1 MGKKELKAIL
11 AKHDINATDDE
22 LQQMI
27 DLISLNGTCVH
38 FLNKSSNIENEANL
52 KFEFRFMLQDE
63 VYASSQ
69 KESNKK
75 MQFRKKIRYLH
86 HLFMKSPF

>member
-11 AKHDINATDDE
+11 AKHSINATDDE

-38 FLNKSSNIENEANL
+38 FLNKSSNIENKPNYFGSCS
-52 KFEFRFMLQDE
+52 KIKFMLPPKRKQM
-63 VYASSQ
+63 
-69 KESNKK
+69 KK
-75 MQFRKKIRYLH
+75 YNFEKKSVIFITL
-86 HLFMKSPF
+86 K

>member
-11 AKHDINATDDE
+11 AKHSINATDDE

-38 FLNKSSNIENEANL
+38 FQNKSSNMENEANL
-52 KFEFRFMLQDE
+52 KFEFRFMVKDK
-63 VYASSQ
+63 VYASPQ
-69 KESNKK
+69 NESNKK
-75 MQFRKKIRYLH
+75 MQFRKKNPLSS
-86 HLFMKSPF
+86 SP

>member
-11 AKHDINATDDE
+11 AKHNIEATDDE

-27 DLISLNGTCVH
+27 DLISLNGMCVH

-52 KFEFRFMLQDE
+52 KFEFWFMVQDK
-63 VYASSQ
+63 VYASPQ
-69 KESNKK
+69 NESNKK
-75 MQFRKKIRYLH
+75 MQFRKRIRYLR
-86 HLFMKSPF
+86 HLKMKSPI